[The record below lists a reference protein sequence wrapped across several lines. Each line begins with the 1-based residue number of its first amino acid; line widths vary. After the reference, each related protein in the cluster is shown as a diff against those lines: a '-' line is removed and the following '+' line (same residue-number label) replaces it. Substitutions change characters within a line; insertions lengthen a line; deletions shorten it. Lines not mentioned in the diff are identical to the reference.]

1 MKGFFLYIC
10 KNLFM
15 AKPKYNDFYT
25 RKQQSKQIEKS
36 EGIIDTSR
44 KNRRERERRIFKFS
58 CRVYKHIKK
67 EIWDSIPLRI
77 KEDIYNDWHFGFIDD
92 SRNVWTYRTNYG
104 ELVLRYDNKC
114 LNYNKDFYKDEF
126 DTWLF
131 RQIKRKTDKSTYR
144 DILINN
150 LLD

>member
-1 MKGFFLYIC
+1 
-10 KNLFM
+10 M

-77 KEDIYNDWHFGFIDD
+77 KEDIFHEWESGFVGYGGLYKDFYNTGI
-92 SRNVWTYRTNYG
+92 
-104 ELVLRYDNKC
+104 LR
-114 LNYNKDFYKDEF
+114 YNKDFYKDEF

-150 LLD
+150 LLK

>member
-1 MKGFFLYIC
+1 
-10 KNLFM
+10 M

-77 KEDIYNDWHFGFIDD
+77 KEDIYNEWENGF
-92 SRNVWTYRTNYG
+92 VYG
-104 ELVLRYDNKC
+104 GLYKDFYNPGVLQ
-114 LNYNKDFYKDEF
+114 YNKDFYKDEF

>member
-1 MKGFFLYIC
+1 
-10 KNLFM
+10 M

-36 EGIIDTSR
+36 EGIIDTPR

-92 SRNVWTYRTNYG
+92 SRNVWTYRTNY
-104 ELVLRYDNKC
+104 
-114 LNYNKDFYKDEF
+114 DEF

-131 RQIKRKTDKSTYR
+131 RQIKIKTDKSTYR

-150 LLD
+150 LLK